1 MMTKYKSDNVHNR
14 TMTLTGHSEME
25 IAPDIVIIR
34 LGVQTTGE
42 NLSQIQADNARI
54 SQSIIQTL
62 QRMGI
67 NDIKTSQYSIDR
79 VYDFEDGRQID
90 RGFSVRNILQIRT
103 ANLEAAGSIIDAAV
117 NAGANVVDLITFDI
131 SNREYYYQQ
140 VLNMAILNAIQKAN
154 SITRNLGYSTPAL
167 VVNIVENAAI
177 PFLPVQREFAATPI
191 IPGTIR
197 IEANVTVDFVF

>member
-1 MMTKYKSDNVHNR
+1 MTKYKSDNVHNR

-42 NLSQIQADNARI
+42 DLSQIQADNARI

-67 NDIKTSQYSIDR
+67 TDIKTSQYSIDR

-103 ANLEAAGSIIDAAV
+103 TNLEAAGSIIDAAV